1 MSGDLQMNCDSK
13 TGRGGKI
20 VAVGLLLC
28 VQSGDD
34 IFGAAEQLI
43 MAPLKWETA
52 RQESLTQPP
61 CRGELSSSA
70 VVAAKTACGRCL
82 PIYDCANLQY

>member
-1 MSGDLQMNCDSK
+1 MSFTRARAGIYK
-13 TGRGGKI
+13 WIVTVKPAVAEKI

-28 VQSGDD
+28 GQSGDD

-52 RQESLTQPP
+52 RQESLTQP
-61 CRGELSSSA
+61 RAEASLA
-70 VVAAKTACGRCL
+70 RL
-82 PIYDCANLQY
+82 P